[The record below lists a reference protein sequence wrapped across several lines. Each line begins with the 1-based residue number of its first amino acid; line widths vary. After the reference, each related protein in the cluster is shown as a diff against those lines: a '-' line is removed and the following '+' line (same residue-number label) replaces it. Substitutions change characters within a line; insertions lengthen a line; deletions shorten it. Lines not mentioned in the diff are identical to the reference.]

1 MNLTLSADEKIIQR
15 AREKARRQGKS
26 LNQAIREYLQ
36 LLSANENSEDSL
48 EELFVLMEKG
58 KGSLKRQSWSRDEI
72 HER

>member
-1 MNLTLSADEKIIQR
+1 MNLTLSADEKVIKR
-15 AREKARRQGKS
+15 ARETARRQGKS

-36 LLSANENSEDSL
+36 LLSASENSEDSV
-48 EELFVLMEKG
+48 EELFALMEQG